1 MKSSSGY
8 AKTDSEWPKPII
20 AIPRGIREWFWHGAT
35 AALTLSVLAMRGG
48 WYLILCTAL
57 VAWTLQL
64 DPRRMYSLGIIWC
77 AIALA
82 ASTLAGQSITEILTA
97 LYITSAQNDSP
108 DSWSKVAHVA
118 LVANGAAWTVA
129 TLLAFDRRR
138 VNRALV
144 DSRVWDRQTLRRK
157 QLLRSWARNR
167 TVPEVKP

>member
-1 MKSSSGY
+1 MM
-8 AKTDSEWPKPII
+8 D
-20 AIPRGIREWFWHGAT
+20 WFWHGAT
-35 AALTLSVLAMRGG
+35 TALTLSVLAMRGG

-64 DPRRMYSLGIIWC
+64 NPRHMYIIGIIWC

-82 ASTLAGQSITEILTA
+82 ASSLSDQSINEILTA
-97 LYITSAQNDSP
+97 LYITSPQSEP
-108 DSWSKVAHVA
+108 LDSWSKVAHVA
-118 LVANGAAWTVA
+118 LVATGAAWTVA

-144 DSRVWDRQTLRRK
+144 DSRVWGRQTLRRK
-157 QLLRSWARNR
+157 QLLRRWARNR